1 MYCKKCGAQLD
12 DNALFCSNCGEKC
25 LADINI
31 TEQSEPVNKKTS
43 GGEKILRFINIVAII
58 FTMFIGV
65 INLLVSNIAGGIIML
80 LTSILLIIFVFRK
93 KQITKIKDKLANF
106 KARKFIIVVVYLLL
120 PIVMF
125 TSVGIGASL
134 GDSSSSRRILIPLQ
148 YHMQNRF

>member
-31 TEQSEPVNKKTS
+31 TEPSEPVKKKTS

-65 INLLVSNIAGGIIML
+65 INLLVSNISSQDLVLCSQLGIIPSRFITL
-80 LTSILLIIFVFRK
+80 SATLIL
-93 KQITKIKDKLANF
+93 
-106 KARKFIIVVVYLLL
+106 
-120 PIVMF
+120 P
-125 TSVGIGASL
+125 
-134 GDSSSSRRILIPLQ
+134 
-148 YHMQNRF
+148 